1 MAPSPQSLL
10 NRAADSPDLAG
21 ILKQGI
27 GATLLAVSA
36 GVVSGVLSFFE
47 LITRPLDALA
57 GAAASLTTAIFG
69 SPAEI
74 IISGADE
81 TAASLTGAFSVGPG
95 TFALAI
101 ASVLA
106 GLWIVNA
113 YLSEEETGNLIPGLP
128 DIPTPGL
135 TDSEEDGGD

>member
-1 MAPSPQSLL
+1 MAQTPKELL
-10 NRAADSPDLAG
+10 ERADKADDLGG
-21 ILKQGI
+21 ILKQGL

-36 GVVSGVLSFFE
+36 GIVSGVLSFFE
-47 LITRPLDALA
+47 LITAPLDALA
-57 GAAASLTTAIFG
+57 AAATQLTTAIFG
-69 SPAEI
+69 SPAQI
-74 IISGADE
+74 IIAGAQE
-81 TAASLTGAFSVGPG
+81 TARSLTGSFAVGPG